1 MARFVRN
8 KKAKGTAAE
17 NELLHN
23 FWENEWVCVRVA
35 GSGSTQFPAPDLLA
49 SNGFRKIVMEVKV
62 VNANKKYFTKKEIE
76 DLELFAQKFGAQ
88 SWVGV
93 RFSQNQWYFI
103 PTSELEQTK
112 SNNYVIDI
120 ITMKKKGFVFMEM
133 IGKNG

>member
-1 MARFVRN
+1 
-8 KKAKGTAAE
+8 
-17 NELLHN
+17 
-23 FWENEWVCVRVA
+23 
-35 GSGSTQFPAPDLLA
+35 
-49 SNGFRKIVMEVKV
+49 MEVKV